1 MLGAVSVAT
10 ACLLPESPAHGL
22 ANLPQGKVK
31 KLNVEHPVGATG
43 IEVLVDVH
51 GQVKS
56 AAIIRTARKL
66 FDGVVYS

>member
-10 ACLLPESPAHGL
+10 ACLLPESPAYGL
-22 ANLPQGKVK
+22 ANLPQGNVK

-51 GQVKS
+51 GQVTS